1 MCVRGANIVETRVGG
16 LMAVGGQN
24 TGSYIAGCNTHQHK
38 GATHAE
44 NRNIAVPGHRLPRCK
59 VGEPQGTSPSIC
71 HRHLSGADR
80 CLRAS
85 TNKRAQQR
93 NKARFTG
100 EWGTRSHRQGAS
112 KGLPAARRLL
122 ASCSSRHALRSQRSS
137 RSGRVDSLSLS
148 GLKNITSSDATTQRS
163 PSQSSRRPA
172 RESGKATRQYSHS
185 KSNVTRSDI
194 CHPRRYSFSSCLRT
208 TGVGCSSI
216 CTCLLTWLLKQIA
229 NLDSAANRFRHG
241 FGVLRLASPLRAR
254 QVPLPHP
261 LEHSLVRHRLFDAFI
276 DGPGKGN
283 WAPG

>member
-24 TGSYIAGCNTHQHK
+24 TGGYIAGCNTLEHN

-122 ASCSSRHALRSQRSS
+122 ASCSSRHALRSQR
-137 RSGRVDSLSLS
+137 
-148 GLKNITSSDATTQRS
+148 
-163 PSQSSRRPA
+163 SSRRPA